1 MVDYGYETSDA
12 EDEECGGSLAPSV
25 DGSVDAARNLECLR
39 HDDDSTAPATA
50 DQRIAWLE
58 RHAKRLNRDVKTVWT
73 LERAFERRA
82 RGVLDGYGDEVRL
95 MRDGVVD
102 ELYAGQRALVAE
114 AIEAPARA
122 VAACASRVAAIDAG
136 AAILAARAA
145 ATDGRLAATE
155 AFGARLDALERRA
168 EAAEARADILEA
180 ALAARDEADVTKAA
194 KAEDDGLAAVEGLE
208 VLKKRVDAIEQLA
221 APLAESLTA
230 LDDRVAAVLMVDA
243 AADRA
248 CAGDLPSGGDAF
260 ETRVLHAPRGV
271 GPVLATFDVD
281 ASPNV
286 LRGISTSRP
295 RRRRDLSLG
304 RPVSEEYPRRGRGAA
319 ATCLLDDP
327 SPKNIHVAAAAPPR
341 LVSERRRR
349 SDFPGSP
356 RRRPPRRAPDGPRL
370 RS

>member
-1 MVDYGYETSDA
+1 MGRLYVEQQTRAGPVMVDYGYETSDA
-12 EDEECGGSLAPSV
+12 EDDDGGGSVAPSV

-102 ELYAGQRALVAE
+102 ELYAGQRSLVAE

-248 CAGDLPSGGDAF
+248 CGGDLPSGGDPSRRRAF
-260 ETRVLHAPRGV
+260 FTRRVALVPSWR
-271 GPVLATFDVD
+271 
-281 ASPNV
+281 
-286 LRGISTSRP
+286 RSTSTRA
-295 RRRRDLSLG
+295 RTS
-304 RPVSEEYPRRGRGAA
+304 SAEYPRRGRGAA